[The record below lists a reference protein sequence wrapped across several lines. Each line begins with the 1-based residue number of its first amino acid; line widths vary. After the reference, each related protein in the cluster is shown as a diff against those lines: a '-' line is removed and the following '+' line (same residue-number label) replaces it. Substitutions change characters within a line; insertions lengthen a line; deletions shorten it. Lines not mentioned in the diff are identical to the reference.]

1 MRRPLSITVIA
12 TLLLATAFMLPA
24 APQISAATDPGTIA
38 YVRGIG
44 GLVARDYDGAAQWFA
59 QAERERLALPTI
71 RPLEV
76 YALCLA
82 GRLDDARRLA
92 EDVNVHDADARH
104 FWNWLASTF
113 QVRAQPTQ

>member
-1 MRRPLSITVIA
+1 LLTQTTRREAPLW
-12 TLLLATAFMLPA
+12 MLGSDDA
-24 APQISAATDPGTIA
+24 QQQAVVSENGSSGTIA

-44 GLVARDYDGAAQWFA
+44 GLVARDYGGAAQWFA

-113 QVRAQPTQ
+113 RVRAQPTR